1 MEPSQVFQALENLY
15 REVLQSS
22 QTRFPVAG
30 EREGFVASSANLAAY
45 LELRSHDLRPLQD
58 ELALLGLS
66 SLGRSEA
73 RVIPSLAA
81 TLRTLGLALGKN
93 SEDLPP
99 YPSRETFFAGRKEI
113 AHQASELFGT
123 EPKGRY
129 TRIMVT
135 LPTQAATNPELLLNL
150 LAKGTDL
157 VRINTAHDNSE
168 IWQAMLANLT
178 KAQDQ
183 TGRSVRVLFDL
194 AGPKLRVEA
203 VGPDPQGFRVHSG
216 DSFKLCAGDLI
227 GSNAIRASV
236 ALLDRLE
243 VGTRVSLDDGKIAA
257 YVESVSDDCARIKVE
272 QTPIKG
278 ARVTTGKGINF
289 PGLELDL
296 PPLSPADLA
305 VLPFVAQNAD
315 LIGFSFVQRP
325 EDLKLLDMALAKSRK
340 IPLILKIETRLAV
353 RNLPELLVAS
363 GSQRP
368 TGVMIARGDLA
379 VELSYQRLAEM
390 QEELL
395 WLCEAAH
402 TPVVWATQ
410 VLERL
415 VKKGTPARGEVT
427 DAAAA
432 SQSECVMLNKGP
444 FLVEAVELL
453 DDVLRRMQ
461 SHRVKKTPLLRPLK
475 AWS

>member
-1 MEPSQVFQALENLY
+1 MEPGQVFQNLENLY

-22 QTRFPVAG
+22 QTRFQVLS
-30 EREGFVASSANLAAY
+30 EREGFAASSANLAAY
-45 LELRSHDLRPLQD
+45 LELRRHDLRPLQD

-73 RVIPSLAA
+73 RVLPGLAA

-93 SEDLPP
+93 PADLPP
-99 YPSRETFFAGRKEI
+99 YPSREAFFAGRVEI
-113 AHQASELFGT
+113 ARQASELFGA

-135 LPTQAATNPELLLNL
+135 LPTGAATNPELLVNL

-157 VRINTAHDNSE
+157 VRINTAHDQPE
-168 IWQAMLANLT
+168 IWQAMLANLAA
-178 KAQDQ
+178 AQSQ
-183 TGRSVRVLFDL
+183 TGRSARVLFDL
-194 AGPKLRVEA
+194 AGPKLRIEA
-203 VGPDPQGFRVHSG
+203 VGPDPQGFRVHAG
-216 DSFKLCAGDLI
+216 DSFWLCAGELAH
-227 GSNAIRASV
+227 SNSVRAGV
-236 ALLDRLE
+236 PVLDRLE
-243 VGTRVSLDDGKIAA
+243 AGTSVSLDDGKISAR
-257 YVESVSDDCARIKVE
+257 VESVSGEAARIKVE
-272 QTPIKG
+272 QTPLKG
-278 ARVTTGKGINF
+278 ARVATGKGINF
-289 PGLELDL
+289 PGLELNL

-305 VLPFVAQNAD
+305 ALPFVAQHAD
-315 LIGFSFVQRP
+315 LIGYSFVQRP
-325 EDLKLLDMALAKSRK
+325 PDLELLDDALAQARPV
-340 IPLILKIETRLAV
+340 PLLLKIETRLAV
-353 RNLPELLVAS
+353 SNLPELLVAS
-363 GSQRP
+363 GSRRA

-379 VELSYQRLAEM
+379 VELGYQRLAEM

-461 SHRVKKTPLLRPLK
+461 SHRAKKTPLLRPLK